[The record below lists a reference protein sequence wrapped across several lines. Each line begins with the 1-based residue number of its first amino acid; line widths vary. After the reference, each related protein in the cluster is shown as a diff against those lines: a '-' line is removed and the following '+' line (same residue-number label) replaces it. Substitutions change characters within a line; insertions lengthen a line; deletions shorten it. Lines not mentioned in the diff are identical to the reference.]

1 MANDLLTV
9 TGSPEKAGTLAERNR
24 RATQPPTAVPAR
36 SPETWVLVARPLGM
50 NVTDTL
56 PLPVGPSAVLQLPAF
71 PAAAPSA
78 ALAAFV
84 SNGGAELSTA
94 GAAVG
99 LVAAASDGF
108 SVGLVAAS
116 PGFVAAS
123 PGLAL
128 PAVGD
133 VAAVEAGVA
142 AAAPPVLLATWGAA
156 LGAGA
161 ADATS
166 AAEGSA
172 VGAGG
177 VSGLLVVAATVGVGA
192 GGVPASLPEK
202 NIAAAPP
209 PMTSTATRPIQTP
222 APPFLAGAPPALN
235 GSCART
241 SGTTVTG
248 ALKSGAAKAE
258 PNEPVPTLAIELGLE
273 SLPIKMAASSCFE
286 AAF

>member
-99 LVAAASDGF
+99 LVA
-108 SVGLVAAS
+108 AAS